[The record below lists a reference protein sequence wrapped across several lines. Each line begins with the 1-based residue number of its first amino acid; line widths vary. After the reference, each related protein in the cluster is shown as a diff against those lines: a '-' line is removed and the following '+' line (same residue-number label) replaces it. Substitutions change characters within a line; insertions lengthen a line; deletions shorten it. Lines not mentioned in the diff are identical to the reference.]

1 MSMTP
6 PPPPPAP
13 APNFGMSLAN
23 RASFSSRFLGQLLDG
38 LLYGALHALFIVAG
52 VAFII
57 TASGDCIDKID
68 ADANATC
75 TNTDLNGPLLMLGIA
90 IIAVGVLLVLF
101 LYVRALG
108 RTGQTWGRKIANV
121 KVVDQNTMQ
130 PLGFGRALGRSL
142 FAYFISSTV
151 CYLGYLWML
160 WDGQKQTWHD
170 KVVGSTVINA

>member
-13 APNFGMSLAN
+13 APNYGMSLAN

-38 LLYGALHALFIVAG
+38 LLYGALQALFIVAG

-75 TNTDLNGPLLMLGIA
+75 TETDLNGPLLMLGIA

-121 KVVDQNTMQ
+121 KVVDQHTMQ
-130 PLGFGRALGRSL
+130 PLGFGRALGRTL
-142 FAYFISSTV
+142 FAYLISSSI

-170 KVVGSTVINA
+170 KVVGSAVVNA